1 MGNKV
6 NNEIYPK
13 LEGFIKKYYKNQII
27 KGSLLSISLV
37 LAFYLFVVTLEFYG
51 RYSGTIRLGLLLGF
65 ILSSSF
71 VAIRFLLLPLL
82 SLIKLKNRLSFNDA
96 SKIIGDHFPE
106 VQDKLINIL
115 QLDKFNTGDNSLILA
130 SIEQKTNDLKPVDFR
145 AAIDYKKNRKYL
157 KFLIPVFLVFGSIC
171 ILFPSIINNGTQR
184 IIQYNKEFKK
194 QFPFQIF
201 LDVPLEAITGEDFV
215 LNFHIEGKELPDK
228 IWIEYDNKRYK
239 ADDLNKK
246 SYSFVFANIKN
257 DTPFKIITDEDEY
270 DSYSLK
276 TVSKPSIKSVSV
288 VVKYPAYLN
297 MKDEVMSNPS
307 DMTLPEGT
315 QLTWNI
321 IADNSDQLKI
331 YRQDTNYTLKGSGKY
346 SFNYKAFS
354 SGLVSFKPLNTDN
367 KLFIKD
373 SLTTGINI
381 IPDLYPSI
389 EVSESK
395 DSVFLSLLSFEGE
408 IKDDYGL
415 RSLKFHYTVYKE
427 QKEADK
433 NVITIPI
440 AGGLLSQSF
449 NYPFDTKLLN
459 MGPGD
464 KLVYYFE
471 VFDNDGVR
479 GSKSTRSH
487 IMTFSIPTEKEITE
501 AINKRN
507 ETIKDDLSDSKSMS
521 DDLQKQIDELQK
533 SLLQKKE
540 ASWEDKKKLNDI
552 LKKQDELKKKMDDVQ
567 QKNSMNDIQKEE
579 LNKDE
584 ERLLDKQDQIDKLF
598 EELNNDDLKKMMD
611 ELEKMMEKMDKNKMM
626 DALDKMELNNKDI
639 EKELDRTLALF
650 KEMQFENKLE
660 ETINKLD
667 ELMKEQDQ
675 FLKDAEDKKT
685 DDEKL
690 KNQQDKIDEKMKEVK
705 DDLKK
710 LEDLNKELED
720 QKNMEGLEEKMNEM
734 ENENNNSKQEM
745 NNNQKSKSSK
755 SMQNSKQ
762 KSQDMKS
769 QLQNMQQQMEQESQQ
784 ENMEDLRQL
793 LDNIMKL
800 SFDQE
805 KLISTTNATNISNPQ
820 FKDIM
825 KEQKKLIDDSKV
837 VEDSLLALSKR
848 SIEIQSIVNR
858 EITLVKS
865 SMEKSLELLEDR
877 NKSASTQKQQ
887 YALTSLNN
895 LALMLSE
902 SIKQMQQQMMQA
914 QSQQSQG
921 SKSCNKPGQSNPGQS
936 GMEKMMQRQ
945 MGIQEKMLGLQQK
958 MQGQKP
964 QNGENGDIAK
974 DLVKLAKEQELI
986 RKELQDMTK
995 DMEGDQKKQLNDIIK
1010 KMEENEQD
1018 ILNKTISS
1026 QTIKRNEDIKVK
1038 MMDSEKAMRNQDQDD
1053 KRKSNEGEDKK
1064 DNNNKLVEDYFKQK
1078 SQELEIIRS
1087 IPPVMRPYYK
1097 SKVSQYL
1104 NTF

>member
-6 NNEIYPK
+6 SNEIYPK

-27 KGSLLSISLV
+27 KGSLLSISIV
-37 LAFYLFVVTLEFYG
+37 LAFYLFVVTLEYYG
-51 RYSGTIRLGLLLGF
+51 RYSGSVRLGLLLGF
-65 ILSSSF
+65 IISSSF
-71 VAIRFLLLPLL
+71 VAIRFLLIPLL
-82 SLIKLKNRLSFNDA
+82 SLIKIKNRLSFNDA
-96 SKIIGDHFPE
+96 SKIIGNHFPE

-115 QLDKFNTGDNSLILA
+115 QLDQFNTTDNSLILA
-130 SIEQKTNDLKPVDFR
+130 SIEQKTNELKPIDFKT
-145 AAIDYKKNRKYL
+145 AIDYKKNRKYL
-157 KFLIPVFLVFGSIC
+157 KFLIPVFVIFGAVC
-171 ILFPSIINNGTQR
+171 ILFPSIINLGTQR
-184 IIQYNKEFKK
+184 IVQYNKEFKK
-194 QFPFQIF
+194 QFPFQVF
-201 LDVPLEAITGEDFV
+201 LDVPLEAITGEDYV
-215 LNFHIEGKELPDK
+215 LNFHVEGKELPEK

-239 ADDLNKK
+239 ADDINKK
-246 SYSFVFANIKN
+246 NFSFVFANIKK
-257 DTPFKIITDEDEY
+257 DIPFKIIADDEEY

-276 TVSKPSIKSVSV
+276 AISKPSIKSVNV
-288 VVKYPAYLN
+288 VVKYPPYLN
-297 MKDEVMSNPS
+297 MKDEVLSNPS

-321 IADNSDQLKI
+321 LADNTDQLKI
-331 YRQDTNYTLKGSGKY
+331 YRQDSAYTIKGSGKY
-346 SFNYKAFS
+346 SFNFKAFN
-354 SGLVSFKPLNTDN
+354 SGLLSLKPLNTDN

-389 EVSESK
+389 EVSETK
-395 DSVFLSLLSFEGE
+395 DTVFLSLLNFDGQ

-415 RSLKFHYTVYKE
+415 RSLKFHYTAYKE
-427 QKEADK
+427 QKEGDK
-433 NVITIPI
+433 SSITIPV
-440 AGGLLSQSF
+440 AGGLLSQAF

-471 VFDNDGVR
+471 VFDNDGVH

-487 IMTFSIPTEKEITE
+487 IMTFSIPTEKQISES
-501 AINKRN
+501 INKRN

-533 SLLQKKE
+533 ALLQKKE

-552 LKKQDELKKKMDDVQ
+552 LKKQEELKKKMDDVQ
-567 QKNSMNDIQKEE
+567 QKNQMNEIQKNE
-579 LNKDE
+579 LNDDE
-584 ERLLDKQDQIDKLF
+584 QRLMDKQDQIDKLF
-598 EELNNDDLKKMMD
+598 DELNSDELKKMMD
-611 ELEKMMEKMDKNKMM
+611 EMEKMMEKMDKNKMM

-650 KEMQFENKLE
+650 KEMQFENKLD
-660 ETINKLD
+660 ETIKKLD
-667 ELMKEQDQ
+667 DLMKEQDQ
-675 FLKDAEDKKT
+675 FLKDAENKKT
-685 DDEKL
+685 EDDKL
-690 KNQQDKIDEKMKEVK
+690 KEQQDKIDEKMKEVK

-710 LEDLNKELED
+710 LDELNKELED
-720 QKNMEGLEEKMNEM
+720 KKNMDGLEEKMDEM
-734 ENENNNSKQEM
+734 EKENNNSKQEM
-745 NNNQKSKSSK
+745 DNNQKSKSSK

-769 QLQNMQQQMEQESQQ
+769 QLQQMQQQMEQESQQ
-784 ENMEDLRQL
+784 ENLEDLRQL

-805 KLISTTNATNISNPQ
+805 KLINTTNATNISNPQ
-820 FKDIM
+820 FKDIL

-858 EITLVKS
+858 EITMVKS

-877 NKSASTQKQQ
+877 NKSASAQKQQ
-887 YALTSLNN
+887 YSLTSLNN

-902 SIKQMQQQMMQA
+902 AIKQMQQQMMQA

-921 SKSCNKPGQSNPGQS
+921 SKSCNKPGQSNPGQ
-936 GMEKMMQRQ
+936 GMEKLMQRQ
-945 MGIQEKMLGLQQK
+945 MGVQEKMMGLQQK

-964 QNGENGDIAK
+964 QNGENGEVAK

-995 DMEGDQKKQLNDIIK
+995 DVEGEQKKQLNDIIK

-1038 MMDSEKAMRNQDQDD
+1038 MMDSEKAMRNQDQDE
-1053 KRKSNEGEDKK
+1053 KRKSSEGEDKK

-1104 NTF
+1104 NSF